1 MNNLLQHILQD
12 KTLLLICALILSTL
26 SNLIYT
32 VKENNTKRI
41 SKKTME
47 TIYNTEIEKAHNAGT
62 SEERKYH
69 LDRASGIWEIYTQ
82 MGFEPKVYED
92 DHIKL

>member
-1 MNNLLQHILQD
+1 
-12 KTLLLICALILSTL
+12 
-26 SNLIYT
+26 
-32 VKENNTKRI
+32 
-41 SKKTME
+41 ME

-69 LDRASGIWEIYTQ
+69 LNRASGMWEIYIH

>member
-1 MNNLLQHILQD
+1 MNNLLQYILQD
-12 KTLLLICALILSTL
+12 KTLLLICALILSAL

-41 SKKTME
+41 SKK

-69 LDRASGIWEIYTQ
+69 LNRASGMWEIYIH